1 MQVDVRLFAHY
12 REVAG
17 TGHLRLELPEGSTVA
32 DARRALEAAHPGL
45 DLAGGMAAV
54 NEELVP
60 PDAPL
65 RDGDEVAFLPPVSGG
80 GEEDEKNEEETVRT
94 ALTERALEPLL
105 GELVSWAT
113 APAYGAIVTFV
124 GTTRSPNKGR
134 EVRYLTY
141 EAYPEMAGKVLARI
155 AREMH
160 ARWPLGRV
168 ALVHRLGRVDP
179 AEASIVI
186 VVSAPHRPEA
196 FEAARYAIERVK
208 LILPVWKKEHLE
220 DGEVWVEGGAAD
232 EYRL

>member
-12 REVAG
+12 REAAG
-17 TGHLRLELPEGSTVA
+17 TGRLKLELPEGSTVT

-45 DLAGGMAAV
+45 DLSGGMAAV

-80 GEEDEKNEEETVRT
+80 EEAVRT
-94 ALTERALEPLL
+94 GLTEEALEPLL

-113 APAYGAIVTFV
+113 APAYGAIVTFI
-124 GTTRSPNKGR
+124 GTTRTPNKGR
-134 EVRYLTY
+134 EVRHLTY
-141 EAYPEMAGKVLARI
+141 EAYPEMAEKVLERI

-160 ARWPLGRV
+160 ERWTLGRV
-168 ALVHRLGRVDP
+168 ALVHRLGRVGP

-220 DGEVWVEGGAAD
+220 DGEVWVEGGATD

>member
-12 REVAG
+12 REAAG
-17 TGHLRLELPEGSTVA
+17 TGRLKLELPEGSTVA

-45 DLAGGMAAV
+45 DLSGGMAAV

-80 GEEDEKNEEETVRT
+80 EEAVRT
-94 ALTERALEPLL
+94 GLTEEALEPLL

-124 GTTRSPNKGR
+124 GATRTPNKGR

-141 EAYPEMAGKVLARI
+141 EAYPEMAEKVLARI
-155 AREMH
+155 AREMYE
-160 ARWPLGRV
+160 RWALGRV

-179 AEASIVI
+179 AEASIAI